1 MGKISPI
8 RHDPSCSVSGDVRR
22 TGAFMTTSTGLQP
35 DPSAPIAVQGGAES
49 VKRHLPRRIIT
60 WVLIVL
66 FSILTPLTIASA
78 WAVKTVTN
86 TQRYVDTLQPL
97 AKDPVVTNY
106 VADRATTALFEQLN
120 VQGRIADA
128 LPIGGGLIAAPL
140 TAQLRTFTDTQI
152 RKLLSSQWFQELWL
166 KENTYTHAAA
176 VAVLTGKTVPAE
188 STARKVVLNLTP
200 ALVKAIDELDSK
212 GVTVF
217 NPIKA
222 RLETDQKLTLSLFD
236 NQQVKKAQTFF
247 NLAIDLRIW
256 LLVLT
261 PLIGI
266 AAVAMAVER
275 RRAALRAVLGA
286 ILGCLA
292 LIVGLTVARSEF
304 ISAAPADGQ
313 LFAQHLWDT
322 LTRFLHSSIRTV
334 LIILVLAAIGLWI
347 AGPSTWAVALRRTVR
362 GSGRKASEL
371 AEQARG
377 SETTSKAIE
386 SATAALEKAN
396 AFVRRNLIAMRW
408 VGVAIAAIFI
418 LVERTPGSLLWTLV
432 LLGIYQIV
440 ISVPWV
446 RHRPELGPGPDSEA
460 LDASSEDG
468 ALTPSKGS
476 GDKT

>member
-1 MGKISPI
+1 
-8 RHDPSCSVSGDVRR
+8 
-22 TGAFMTTSTGLQP
+22 MTTATGLQP
-35 DPSAPIAVQGGAES
+35 DPSAPNAAQGAVEP

-97 AKDPVVTNY
+97 AKDPVVTNF

-128 LPIGGGLIAAPL
+128 LPVGGSIIAAPL
-140 TAQLRTFTDTQI
+140 TAQLKTFTDTQM
-152 RKLLSSQWFQELWL
+152 RKLLESGWFQDLWMR
-166 KENTYTHAAA
+166 ENTYTHSAA
-176 VAVLTGKTVPAE
+176 VAVLTGKTAPAQ

-200 ALVKAIDELDSK
+200 AIIKAIDELNSR

-222 RLETDQKLTLSLFD
+222 KLQADQNLALSLFD
-236 NQQVKKAQTFF
+236 NKQVAKAQTFF
-247 NLAIDLRIW
+247 NLAIELRIW

-266 AAVAMAVER
+266 AAVLVAIEH

-286 ILGCLA
+286 ILGCLV

-304 ISAAPADGQ
+304 VSAVPADAQ
-313 LFAQHLWDT
+313 LFTEHLWDT
-322 LTRFLHSSIRTV
+322 LARVLHSTIRTV

-347 AGPSTWAVALRRTVR
+347 AGPSTWAVALRRAVR
-362 GSGRKASEL
+362 GSGKKASQL
-371 AEQARG
+371 AEQART

-386 SATAALEKAN
+386 SATAALERSN
-396 AFVRRNLIAMRW
+396 AFVRRNLVAMRW
-408 VGVAIAAIFI
+408 VGVAVAGFFI

-446 RHRPELGPGPDSEA
+446 RHRPELGPGDTHEA
-460 LDASSEDG
+460 IDASGEAGELSPSDAG
-468 ALTPSKGS
+468 APSA
-476 GDKT
+476 GDPGDDKS

>member
-1 MGKISPI
+1 
-8 RHDPSCSVSGDVRR
+8 
-22 TGAFMTTSTGLQP
+22 MTTSTGLQP
-35 DPSAPIAVQGGAES
+35 DPSAPITAQGTIEP

-66 FSILTPLTIASA
+66 FAILTPLTIASA

-86 TQRYVDTLQPL
+86 TQRYVETLQPL
-97 AKDPVVTNY
+97 AKDPVVTDY
-106 VADRATTALFEQLN
+106 VANQATTALFDQLN

-128 LPIGGGLIAAPL
+128 LPIGGNIIAAPL
-140 TAQLRTFTDTQI
+140 TAQLKTFTDTQM
-152 RKLLSSQWFQELWL
+152 RKLLASEWFQTLWMR
-166 KENTYTHAAA
+166 ENTYTHAAA
-176 VAVLTGKTVPAE
+176 VAVLTGKTQPAQ

-200 ALVKAIDELDSK
+200 AIIKAIDDLDSR

-222 RLETDQKLTLSLFD
+222 KLQTDQNLALSLFD
-236 NQQVKKAQTFF
+236 NKQVAKAQTFF
-247 NLAIDLRIW
+247 NLAVELRIW

-266 AAVAMAVER
+266 AAVVVAIER

-292 LIVGLTVARSEF
+292 LIIGLTVARSEF
-304 ISAAPADGQ
+304 VSAVPADAQ
-313 LFAQHLWDT
+313 LFTQHLWDT
-322 LTRFLHSSIRTV
+322 LTRFLHSTIRTV

-347 AGPSTWAVALRRTVR
+347 AGPSTWAVALRRAVR

-371 AEQARG
+371 AEQART

-386 SATAALEKAN
+386 SATAVLEKAD
-396 AFVRRNLIAMRW
+396 AFVRRNLVAMRW
-408 VGVAIAAIFI
+408 VGVAVAALFI
-418 LVERTPGSLLWTLV
+418 LFERTPGALLWTLV

-446 RHRPELGPGPDSEA
+446 RQRPELGAGDSAEA
-460 LDASSEDG
+460 IDAPSETRTPSPAPASGASSGE
-468 ALTPSKGS
+468 P
-476 GDKT
+476 GDDKS